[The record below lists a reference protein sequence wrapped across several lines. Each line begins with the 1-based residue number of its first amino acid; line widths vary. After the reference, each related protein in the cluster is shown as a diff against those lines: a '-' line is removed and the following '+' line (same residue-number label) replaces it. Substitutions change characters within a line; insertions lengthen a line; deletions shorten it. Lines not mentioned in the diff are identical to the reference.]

1 MSFSARVKGE
11 LARHADTARHCQIA
25 ETAAVLSMCGKV
37 KISASDQFS
46 IEIQTENGVVARKY
60 FTLLGKTFNIKTD
73 VSIQQGRKLSR
84 GRTYV
89 VAVHEHQ
96 DALKVLQA
104 TKLVDAHGEVGEE
117 RSLPRNHV
125 VENPCCTRG

>member
-1 MSFSARVKGE
+1 MEGKMSFSARVKEE

-104 TKLVDAHGEVGEE
+104 TKLVDAHGEVG
-117 RSLPRNHV
+117 RSSP
-125 VENPCCTRG
+125 